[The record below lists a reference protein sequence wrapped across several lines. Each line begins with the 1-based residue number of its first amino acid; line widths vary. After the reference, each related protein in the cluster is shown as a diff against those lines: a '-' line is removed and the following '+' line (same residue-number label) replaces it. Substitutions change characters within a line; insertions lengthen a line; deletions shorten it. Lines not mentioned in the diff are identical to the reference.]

1 MADSKG
7 KDKPK
12 PPAKDLF
19 EELVVLVFILLILS
33 ALFAQ
38 FTLFSK
44 STSFE
49 YLPFS
54 AVWQYILTHI
64 LPILKFIG
72 LLLSVVFAFG
82 IAWSMAKL
90 NAITAELNALY
101 NPPVALSGEAIK
113 ENPQNIKWERV
124 MSHMNSNNPN
134 DWKFAIIEA
143 DIMLSELLD
152 SLGLMGETMAEK
164 LKNVAKGSFN
174 TIESA
179 WEAHKVR
186 NTIAHEGGDYVI
198 SEREARRVIA
208 LYKSVFEEFKV
219 I

>member
-1 MADSKG
+1 MADPKG

-38 FTLFSK
+38 FALFSK
-44 STSFE
+44 SSSFQ

-54 AVWQYILTHI
+54 AIWQYILTHI
-64 LPILKFIG
+64 IPILKLIGFI
-72 LLLSVVFAFG
+72 LSVVFSFG

-90 NAITAELNALY
+90 TAVTEELNALY
-101 NPPVALSGEAIK
+101 NPSAVLTGEAGSEK
-113 ENPQNIKWERV
+113 AGNIKWERV
-124 MSHMNSNNPN
+124 MGHMNSSNPN

-152 SLGLMGETMAEK
+152 TLGLLGETMADK
-164 LKNVAKGSFN
+164 LKNVAKGSFQ

-198 SEREARRVIA
+198 SEREARRVIG
-208 LYKSVFEEFKV
+208 LYKTVFEEFNV